1 MIVKVGLVMDSF
13 TKGMST
19 VENRLDKFQ
28 KELKKTGR
36 DLTEAIT
43 VPIAGIATVAFASSE
58 QASKIFGGF
67 KDRVTLIMGELGDQI
82 VKSLD
87 LNKLL
92 ISVTDS
98 LQAAVKWF
106 TSLDASTKKTIIQIL
121 ALAAALGPALI
132 ALEKILG
139 VVGFLLTP
147 IGLLVSAIAGLAAGL
162 YYVAKAAA
170 AAFGEIKN
178 LEVVTVSTPGRPAGI
193 IGGPMG
199 GMIPFMRQGNAPAPT
214 YAPVEG
220 EIDPFAGDVP
230 GGMPTQTITPPPIG
244 SFLSITRQL
253 RDSSI
258 DIQTSAELAGGGIN
272 TVKASTDALTSA
284 YKKLLLEG
292 HLPNEEAMVNLRQK
306 IEALQTP
313 TQQFMGLLQQ
323 IPPIATQLA
332 AVMFTTFQ
340 SISQGIGDA
349 VAQVIV
355 YGASLMEVTKKLLKV
370 IAAEIIST
378 LVKIG
383 VQYVI
388 TAAIKKMADMAT
400 AASTVASAATQTYAE
415 VFAQVS
421 STPFGWLY
429 AAGIAAAA
437 AAVLIA
443 GAAAFGAEEGGLF
456 TRPGITRIAEKGRPE
471 IVLTQDN
478 VRKFMGGA
486 TGGGSQTII
495 LQVDGETLIRTVV
508 RGMPEYLRIQGAI

>member
-1 MIVKVGLVMDSF
+1 
-13 TKGMST
+13 
-19 VENRLDKFQ
+19 
-28 KELKKTGR
+28 
-36 DLTEAIT
+36 
-43 VPIAGIATVAFASSE
+43 
-58 QASKIFGGF
+58 
-67 KDRVTLIMGELGDQI
+67 
-82 VKSLD
+82 
-87 LNKLL
+87 
-92 ISVTDS
+92 
-98 LQAAVKWF
+98 
-106 TSLDASTKKTIIQIL
+106 
-121 ALAAALGPALI
+121 
-132 ALEKILG
+132 
-139 VVGFLLTP
+139 
-147 IGLLVSAIAGLAAGL
+147 
-162 YYVAKAAA
+162 
-170 AAFGEIKN
+170 
-178 LEVVTVSTPGRPAGI
+178 
-193 IGGPMG
+193 
-199 GMIPFMRQGNAPAPT
+199 
-214 YAPVEG
+214 
-220 EIDPFAGDVP
+220 
-230 GGMPTQTITPPPIG
+230 
-244 SFLSITRQL
+244 
-253 RDSSI
+253 
-258 DIQTSAELAGGGIN
+258 
-272 TVKASTDALTSA
+272 
-284 YKKLLLEG
+284 
-292 HLPNEEAMVNLRQK
+292 
-306 IEALQTP
+306 
-313 TQQFMGLLQQ
+313 MGLLQQ